1 MTTTKETPVIA
12 ELAHD
17 LQTGLGRT
25 SIPDFDRLPI
35 IGMAS
40 ILALHIKGLGA
51 IEYGV
56 LRQVSDH
63 FFDIPAVALPQVLEV
78 LEEIEYLTLI
88 KSGKSIKTVI
98 PSVPHFDSVY
108 LRIDEYLS
116 NETLTE
122 HEQLAIAILGELTNK
137 PEKRDALFGRL
148 GAEKKLF
155 NRCESIVSES
165 GLVLSK
171 RARGQDILIS
181 PIYFADNLD
190 KLVDMAAAGGATR
203 VERVLK
209 LIGQSQ
215 GWPLSMIEKQ
225 GEVAGTKISI
235 DELNILKS
243 MVADGV
249 LKPPSINRPNASSE
263 LFVFTPRPG
272 SARLNAGN
280 REVYE
285 RAMGL
290 VAAIRKGQLLPEQY
304 RIKSPTAILGAL
316 RDRKFI
322 RTNSEAP
329 HQYRNLVS
337 LRVGKLV
344 DTGGGRSQLELI
356 DTPENLRAID
366 EALSLVKT
374 GQMSQSSVDES
385 ARIALSQDETYVQ
398 SVVSSTNFRSSSKLV
413 LKPDEQHE
421 VDQLLL
427 DLK

>member
-1 MTTTKETPVIA
+1 MPATQKVPVIA

-17 LQTGLGRT
+17 LQTGLGRI

-35 IGMAS
+35 VGMAS

-78 LEEIEYLTLI
+78 LEEIEYITLS
-88 KSGKSIKTVI
+88 KSGKNIKTII

-148 GAEKKLF
+148 GAEKRLF
-155 NRCESIVSES
+155 SRCESIVSES

-190 KLVDMAAAGGATR
+190 KLVDIAAAGGATR

-215 GWPLSMIEKQ
+215 GWPLSMIENQ
-225 GEVAGTKISI
+225 SEVAGTKISI

-243 MVADGV
+243 MVTDGV
-249 LKPPSINRPNASSE
+249 LKPPSISRPNAISE

-272 SARLNAGN
+272 GTRLNAGN

-304 RIKSPTAILGAL
+304 RIRSPAAILSAL

-322 RTNSEAP
+322 STNSEAP

-337 LRVGKLV
+337 LRIGKLV
-344 DTGGGRSQLELI
+344 DTGGGRSRLELI

-398 SVVSSTNFRSSSKLV
+398 SVVSASNFRKSTKLV
-413 LKPDEQHE
+413 LQPDEQDE
-421 VDQLLL
+421 VDKLLL
-427 DLK
+427 DL